1 MLSPVKRTLIMSTK
15 KKIFIGAGVIVIILV
30 ALIAKNRAALNS
42 SSETASMA
50 TAYSVSVVTAT
61 RQSLEDR
68 IPVVGTVNAF
78 NDVVVLSETQGRV
91 LKIDVEVGD
100 YKKAGEVLV
109 EVDSELKEAAFKA
122 AKATYEKAKKDLER
136 YEALFKEHSISDTQI
151 EQARWAYQ
159 SAEAQY
165 VVARRQLN
173 DTKITTPISGIVTA
187 RYVNVGTMVMG
198 APQATQIANVV
209 DISKLKAKVN
219 IAEKDLSKLHV
230 GDAVDVTT
238 DLYPHTTF
246 PGTVFTVSS
255 KGDDGHTY
263 PVEVLINNPKFQL
276 KAGMFVSVMFKP
288 KASVPGLF
296 VPREAL
302 VGSMQDA
309 KLYVVNNNIAKLRS
323 VTVAKQVGTNI
334 EIADG
339 LQEGEMVVT
348 DGQNNLSDS
357 VSVVIRKH

>member
-1 MLSPVKRTLIMSTK
+1 
-15 KKIFIGAGVIVIILV
+15 
-30 ALIAKNRAALNS
+30 
-42 SSETASMA
+42 
-50 TAYSVSVVTAT
+50 
-61 RQSLEDR
+61 
-68 IPVVGTVNAF
+68 
-78 NDVVVLSETQGRV
+78 VLSETQGRV

-109 EVDSELKEAAFKA
+109 EVDNELKDAAYKA
-122 AKATYEKAKKDLER
+122 AKVTYEKAKKDLER
-136 YEALFKEHSISDTQI
+136 YEVLFKEHSISDTQI
-151 EQARWAYQ
+151 EQARWSYQ
-159 SAEAQY
+159 AAEAQF

-173 DTKITTPISGIVTA
+173 DTRITTPISGIVTA

-209 DISKLKAKVN
+209 DISKLKVKVN

-263 PVEVLINNPKFQL
+263 PVEVLLNNPKLQL
-276 KAGMFVSVMFKP
+276 KAGMFVSVTFKP
-288 KASVPGLF
+288 KASVPALF

-302 VGSMQDA
+302 LGSLQNA
-309 KLYVVNNNIAKLRS
+309 KVYVVKDNIAKLRA
-323 VTVAKQVGTNI
+323 VTVAKEVGTSI
-334 EIADG
+334 EIDGG
-339 LQEGEMVVT
+339 LQEGEMVVV

-357 VSVVIRKH
+357 VSVVVRKH

>member
-1 MLSPVKRTLIMSTK
+1 MSTK
-15 KKIFIGAGVIVIILV
+15 RKMLLTGGVIVIILV
-30 ALIAKNRAALNS
+30 ALIAKNRAAMNSTPETS
-42 SSETASMA
+42 SSP
-50 TAYSVSVVTAT
+50 TAYSVSVATAA
-61 RQSLEDR
+61 RQVLEDR
-68 IPVVGTVNAF
+68 IPVVGTINAF

-109 EVDSELKEAAFKA
+109 EVDNELKDAAYKA

-151 EQARWAYQ
+151 EQARWSYQ
-159 SAEAQY
+159 TAEAQF

-209 DISKLKAKVN
+209 DISKLKVKVN
-219 IAEKDLSKLHV
+219 IAEKDLSRLHV
-230 GDAVDVTT
+230 GDAADVTT

-263 PVEVLINNPKFQL
+263 PVEVLLSNPKLQL
-276 KAGMFVSVMFKP
+276 KAGMFVSVTFKP

-302 VGSMQDA
+302 IGSLQNA
-309 KLYVVNNNIAKLRS
+309 KLYVVKDNIAKLRP
-323 VTVAKQVGTNI
+323 VTVAGQVGTSI
-334 EIADG
+334 EIEGG
-339 LQEGEMVVT
+339 LQEGELVVI

-357 VSVVIRKH
+357 VSVVIRKR

>member
-1 MLSPVKRTLIMSTK
+1 MSTK
-15 KKIFIGAGVIVIILV
+15 TKIFLIGGVIVIILV
-30 ALIAKNRAALNS
+30 ALIARNRAALNS
-42 SSETASMA
+42 TSESSSIT
-50 TAYSVSVVTAT
+50 TAYSVSVVTAA

-68 IPVVGTVNAF
+68 IPVVGTINAF

-91 LKIDVEVGD
+91 LKVDVEVGD
-100 YKKAGEVLV
+100 YKQAGAVLV
-109 EVDSELKEAAFKA
+109 EVDSELKEAAYKA
-122 AKATYEKAKKDLER
+122 AKVNYEKAKKDLER

-151 EQARWAYQ
+151 EQARWSYQ
-159 SAEAQY
+159 SAEAQF

-209 DISKLKAKVN
+209 DISKLKVKVN
-219 IAEKDLSKLHV
+219 IAEKDLCKLHV
-230 GDAVDVTT
+230 GDAAEVTT
-238 DLYPHTTF
+238 DLYPRTSF

-263 PVEVLINNPKFQL
+263 PVEVLLNNPKLQL
-276 KAGMFVSVMFKP
+276 KAGMFVSVTFKP
-288 KASVPGLF
+288 KATVPALF

-302 VGSMQDA
+302 IGSMQNA
-309 KLYVVNNNIAKLRS
+309 KLYVVKDNIAKLRP
-323 VTVAKQVGTNI
+323 VTVARQVGTSI

-339 LQEGEMVVT
+339 LQEGEMVVI